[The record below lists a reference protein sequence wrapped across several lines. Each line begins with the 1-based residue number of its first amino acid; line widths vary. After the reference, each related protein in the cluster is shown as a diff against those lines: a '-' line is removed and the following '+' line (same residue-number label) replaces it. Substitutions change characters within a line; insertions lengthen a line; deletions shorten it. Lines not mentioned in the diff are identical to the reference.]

1 MSLYGL
7 YEIIWLYKRYEFI
20 NKSQEYNQLLSREF
34 NSYPRGV
41 LKLETKSVLTG
52 NI

>member
-1 MSLYGL
+1 MTYLYL
-7 YEIIWLYKRYEFI
+7 WLYKRYEFV
-20 NKSQEYNQLLSREF
+20 NKSQEYKKLLSREF
-34 NSYPRGV
+34 TSYPRGV